1 MATRHPVV
9 GSWRVA
15 VTIPGAGAGLVNLA
29 RLSLDGGVVVAF
41 PSPTPAP
48 SGSGHRLEYWTPAL
62 GAWTATGEREATM
75 TFVALG
81 ADENGNPAGTHTVSA
96 TVTAD
101 SGGGGWQGPFQ
112 IEIANADGTIRATV
126 QGTVTA
132 TPIAAP
138 GERG

>member
-1 MATRHPVV
+1 VI
-9 GSWRVA
+9 GSWKVT
-15 VTIPGAGAGLVNLA
+15 VTIPGANADLVNLA

-41 PSPTPAP
+41 PSPTPSPPNAE
-48 SGSGHRLEYWTPAL
+48 HRLEYWTSAL
-62 GAWTATGEREATM
+62 GSWTATNEREATM

-81 ADENGNPAGTHTVSA
+81 ADESGNPVGTHTVTA

-112 IEIANADGTIRATV
+112 IEIAGADGTVKATV

-132 TPIAAP
+132 APIAAP
-138 GERG
+138 GARP